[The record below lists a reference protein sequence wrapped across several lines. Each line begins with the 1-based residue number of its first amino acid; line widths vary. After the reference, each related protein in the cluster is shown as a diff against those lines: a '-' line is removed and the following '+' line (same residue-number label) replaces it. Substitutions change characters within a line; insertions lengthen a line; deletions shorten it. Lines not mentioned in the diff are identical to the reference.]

1 MPNKAALVFAIA
13 ALVAATAFAIH
24 VLRSSSRGA
33 RSESNTTDAATLATL
48 RDLSQRLDQLEHEV
62 FQPRLAPSDPAARL
76 ADLEA
81 RLHELEG
88 RSTPTVASS
97 PPATSSSTPDK
108 TPQPAVD
115 ASSLPDDELR
125 IFARSLS
132 GRQAYEAAA
141 PYWRELLSRRPS
153 DELFIEA
160 NIQLGYAHRRAGDR
174 DLEEQSFREAM
185 RVAGPN
191 TEKGQWANYQIAW
204 THRYRGDNQA
214 ARDTM
219 ASVAS
224 SAATTRNTRGHAR
237 IYVARFSLDLGDVDR
252 AREALQSILRDH
264 GGSKAPNDVFLVNH
278 ANELLETL
286 K

>member
-24 VLRSSSRGA
+24 VLRPSSPGA
-33 RSESNTTDAATLATL
+33 TSASSTTDTATLATL
-48 RDLSQRLDQLEHEV
+48 RDLSQRLDQLEREV

-88 RSTPTVASS
+88 RSTPRAASS
-97 PPATSSSTPDK
+97 PPAASSSTPDK

-115 ASSLPDDELR
+115 ASSLPDEELR

-153 DELFIEA
+153 DELFVEA
-160 NIQLGYAHRRAGDR
+160 KIQLGYAHRGAKDH
-174 DLEEQSFREAM
+174 DKAEASFREAM
-185 RVAGPN
+185 RVAGEDS
-191 TEKGQWANYQIAW
+191 EKGQWANYQIGW
-204 THRYRGDNQA
+204 SQRFRGDNQV

-224 SAATTRNTRGHAR
+224 SAATTRQTRGHAQ
-237 IYVARFSLDLGDVDR
+237 IYVARFSLDLNDVDR
-252 AREALQSILRDH
+252 AREALQSVLRDH
-264 GGSKAPNDVFLVNH
+264 GGSKAPSDVFLVNH